1 MKMKD
6 YQERAIAELISRAK
20 NLLRAT
26 GRKVMVFKS
35 PTGSGKTLMIAEFL
49 ARLTRQTIRPLSFI
63 WAAPHDLHKQSCNK
77 LVRYYADSRA
87 LRCSYFAKLSG
98 QKIGRN
104 EILFFNWESV
114 REDDNIIVRE
124 NEDEFYLSK
133 ILDNTRAAKR
143 DIVLIVDESHYHAAT
158 EIARD
163 LVRDIAPK
171 LVLEI
176 SATPVMHN
184 PDDTFTVFLD
194 EVKAEGMIKKSV
206 VINEGF
212 KNLQSESNI
221 QSAFA
226 EKADAFVLR
235 KALEKRRQLAET
247 FKAAKIAVN
256 PLLCIQLPDDRIE
269 QDANVRRTA
278 LETLAKKGIT
288 VGNGKLAIWLSE
300 EKKNL
305 DGISDNNNPAEVLIF
320 KQAIA
325 LGWDCPRAHI
335 LVLFRQ
341 WQSIVFSVQTLG
353 RIMRMP
359 QPEAGYYK
367 NEILNVGYV
376 YTNLPEMDINEDIAG
391 GYVHIHTAHR
401 IDDYDLLALP
411 SVHRL
416 RQREQTRLS
425 PRFIALFLDAA
436 KEYGLAKK
444 INRKNQRVQL
454 QFITDYEATGVDAM
468 TGEKIPGGVSVD
480 VENEEDLQ
488 KLFDFFARENLS
500 PFHPEDRSIN
510 RVKEAIYEFFG
521 GPLEMGVVDHF
532 SEIIKI
538 TLSDSNREH
547 FVNVLTDTKDAYK
560 AETENRKEPLEPTP
574 KWEIA
579 PKATYSENYRER
591 KAAKSAMQPFFAAN
605 SESEPE
611 KEFIKFLEKSKKVKW
626 WHKNGEGDSLYF
638 AVPYS
643 KKGEEHPFYV
653 DFIVRFTDGRVGLY
667 DTKKGRTIDDA
678 KEKSDGLLAY
688 VKKHGQKGQIV
699 GGIVAPANP
708 NYKQGWKIYLGK
720 GKDLDGDN
728 LSNWKPLEF

>member
-1 MKMKD
+1 MNMKD
-6 YQERAIAELISRAK
+6 YQEGAVAELVSRAK
-20 NLLRAT
+20 NLLRAA

-63 WAAPHDLHKQSCNK
+63 WAAPHDLHRQSRDK

-87 LRCSYFAKLSG
+87 LQCSYFAKLSG

-133 ILDNTRAAKR
+133 ILDNTRAANR

-158 EIARD
+158 DIAQN

-194 EVKAEGMIKKSV
+194 AVKAEGMIKKSV

-212 KNLQSESNI
+212 KNLHSRNDI

-226 EKADAFVLR
+226 GKADEFVLR
-235 KALEKRRQLAET
+235 EALKKRKQLVAAFAAED
-247 FKAAKIAVN
+247 AAVN
-256 PLLCIQLPDDRIE
+256 PLLCIQLPDRKTQ
-269 QDANVRRTA
+269 QDDNVRNTVVQ
-278 LETLAKKGIT
+278 TLAEKGIT
-288 VGNGKLAIWLSE
+288 VENGKLAIWLSD
-300 EKKNL
+300 EKENL
-305 DGISDNNNPAEVLIF
+305 DSISDNNNPAEVLIF

-341 WQSIVFSVQTLG
+341 WRSIVFSVQTLG

-359 QPEAGYYK
+359 EPEVGHYK

-376 YTNLPEMDINEDIAG
+376 YTNLPEVDIHEDVAG
-391 GYVHIHTAHR
+391 GYVHIHTARR
-401 IDDYDLLALP
+401 IDAYDSLALL
-411 SVHRL
+411 SAHRL

-425 PRFIALFLDAA
+425 PRFVALFLEAA
-436 KEYGLAKK
+436 KEYGLAEK
-444 INRKNQRVQL
+444 INRENQRVQS
-454 QFITDYEATGVDAM
+454 QFITDYEAEGIDAM

-480 VENEEDLQ
+480 VSNAEDLQ
-488 KLFDFFARENLS
+488 KLFDYFARDNLS
-500 PFHPEDRSIN
+500 PFYPEDRSIN

-538 TLSDSNREH
+538 TLSDSNCEH
-547 FVNVLTDTKDAYK
+547 FVNVLNLTKDAYR
-560 AETENRKEPLEPTP
+560 AETEGRKESLKPTP
-574 KWEIA
+574 KWEV
-579 PKATYSENYRER
+579 PETATYSENYRER
-591 KAAKSAMQPFFAAN
+591 EAAKSVMQPFFAADN
-605 SESEPE
+605 ESEPE
-611 KEFIKFLEKSKKVKW
+611 KEFIKFLEKSEKVKW
-626 WHKNGEGDSLYF
+626 WHKNGEGEKRYF
-638 AVPYS
+638 AVRYT

-708 NYKQGWKIYLGK
+708 NYRQGWKIYLGE

-728 LSNWKPLEF
+728 LSNWEPLEF